1 MATKKGMSVIDSEN
15 VMDCCTPT
23 VFYRTLNVEG
33 LEIFYREAGPRD
45 APAVLLLHGFP
56 SSSHMFRNLIPKLAD
71 KYHVVAPDFPGYGES
86 SAPSLDD
93 FEYSFERLTTVTE
106 KFIEKLNLSSYALYL
121 SDIGA
126 SVGFRLAVMHPERVT
141 ALIIQNGGAHVE
153 AINKE
158 FLAETRL
165 AEFWKDRS
173 EKSAQ
178 VLLDWLLTI
187 EGTKWHYLHGASDPS
202 KISPDNWVIDQAYQD
217 RPGNKDIQLAILYN
231 AKRDLDV
238 FGDWQQYF
246 RKHQPPTLIT
256 WGKNDGIFT
265 VEGAELLKRDIPS
278 AELHLLDTGHFALE
292 EELDR
297 IGSLMHEFL
306 GRTIKKK

>member
-1 MATKKGMSVIDSEN
+1 MATKKGKS
-15 VMDCCTPT
+15 VMDWESAVDSSTPT

-56 SSSHMFRNLIPKLAD
+56 SSSHMFRNLIPMLAD

-86 SAPSLDD
+86 SAPSVND
-93 FEYSFERLTTVTE
+93 FDYSFEGLTALTE
-106 KFIEKLNLSSYALYL
+106 KFTEKLRLSSHALYL

-141 ALIIQNGGAHVE
+141 AMIVQNGAAHVE

-158 FLAETRL
+158 FAKGLFDYLQDRGE
-165 AEFWKDRS
+165 KD
-173 EKSAQ
+173 AQ

-187 EGTKWHYLHGASDPS
+187 EGTKWHYLHGVRDPS

-217 RPGNKDIQLAILYN
+217 RPGNKEIQLSILYN
-231 AKRDLDV
+231 AKRDLDA
-238 FGDWQQYF
+238 FPD
-246 RKHQPPTLIT
+246 
-256 WGKNDGIFT
+256 
-265 VEGAELLKRDIPS
+265 
-278 AELHLLDTGHFALE
+278 
-292 EELDR
+292 
-297 IGSLMHEFL
+297 
-306 GRTIKKK
+306 

>member
-1 MATKKGMSVIDSEN
+1 MLTETKSV
-15 VMDCCTPT
+15 TPT

-45 APAVLLLHGFP
+45 APTVLLLHGFP
-56 SSSHMFRNLIPKLAD
+56 SSSHMFRNLIPMLAD
-71 KYHVVAPDFPGYGES
+71 EYHVVAPDFPGYGES
-86 SAPSLDD
+86 SAPSVDD
-93 FEYSFERLTTVTE
+93 FDYSFEHFASVTE
-106 KFIEKLNLSSYALYL
+106 KFTEELGLSSYALYL

-141 ALIIQNGGAHVE
+141 ALIIQNGEAHVE
-153 AINKE
+153 ALNKE
-158 FLAETRL
+158 FLTGL
-165 AEFWKDRS
+165 FDYWKDRS
-173 EKSAQ
+173 EKNAQ
-178 VLLDWLLTI
+178 GLLDWLLTI
-187 EGTKWHYLHGASDPS
+187 EGTKWHYLHGVSDPS

-231 AKRDLDV
+231 AKRNLDV
-238 FGDWQQYF
+238 YDDWQEYF

-265 VEGAELLKRDIPS
+265 VEGAELVKRDIPS

-292 EELDR
+292 EEVDR
-297 IGSLMHEFL
+297 IGSLMQEFL
-306 GRTIKKK
+306 ERTINKK